1 MVNEYFEPI
10 FNAAWSSAD
19 TFRTVPSHSKDGL
32 PEATGMQEPTPHI
45 AATLKML
52 RAAQGWSLDRASR
65 ATGVS
70 KAMLGQIERGESSPT
85 VATLWKIAG
94 GFRVSFSLF
103 FEQASVEGSPPDNA
117 AHAVL
122 EDAAAGMT
130 VTPLFAFDPDLRFEM
145 FLIELAPGAY
155 SESSPHERG
164 VVEHVVVL
172 EGALD
177 LGLDGAWDALGT
189 GEARRFAA
197 DREHGYRNR
206 GERAVRFHDVI
217 HYP

>member
-1 MVNEYFEPI
+1 
-10 FNAAWSSAD
+10 
-19 TFRTVPSHSKDGL
+19 
-32 PEATGMQEPTPHI
+32 MQEPTPHI
-45 AATLKML
+45 AATLKTL

-85 VATLWKIAG
+85 VATLWKISG

-103 FEQASVEGSPPDNA
+103 FEQASVEGGPPGNA
-117 AHAVL
+117 ATTIL

-130 VTPLFAFDPDLRFEM
+130 VTPLFAFDPDLCFEM
-145 FLIELAPGAY
+145 FLIELAPGAC

-172 EGALD
+172 EGVLD
-177 LGLDGAWDALGT
+177 LGLDGTWDALGI

-197 DREHGYRNR
+197 DREHGYRNL
-206 GERAVRFHDVI
+206 GDHAVRFHDII
-217 HYP
+217 HYPQV

>member
-1 MVNEYFEPI
+1 
-10 FNAAWSSAD
+10 
-19 TFRTVPSHSKDGL
+19 
-32 PEATGMQEPTPHI
+32 MQEPTPHI
-45 AATLKML
+45 AATLKTL

-85 VATLWKIAG
+85 VATLWKISG

-103 FEQASVEGSPPDNA
+103 FEQASVEGGPPDDA
-117 AHAVL
+117 AATVL

-145 FLIELAPGAY
+145 FLIELAPGAC
-155 SESSPHERG
+155 SESSPHEPG

-172 EGALD
+172 EGALE
-177 LGLDGAWDALGT
+177 LGLEGQWNALGT
-189 GEARRFAA
+189 GEARRFTA
-197 DREHGYRNR
+197 DREHGYRNPDQR
-206 GERAVRFHDVI
+206 TARFHCVI
-217 HYP
+217 HYPQV

>member
-1 MVNEYFEPI
+1 
-10 FNAAWSSAD
+10 
-19 TFRTVPSHSKDGL
+19 
-32 PEATGMQEPTPHI
+32 MQEPTPHI
-45 AATLKML
+45 AATLKTL
-52 RAAQGWSLDRASR
+52 RAAQGWSLDRASHV
-65 ATGVS
+65 TGVS

-85 VATLWKIAG
+85 VATLWKISG

-103 FEQASVEGSPPDNA
+103 FDQASIQGAPPDNA
-117 AHAVL
+117 ATAVL

-145 FLIELAPGAY
+145 FLIELAPGAC
-155 SESSPHERG
+155 SESSPHEPG

-177 LGLDGAWDALGT
+177 LGLDGTWNTLGT

-197 DREHGYRNR
+197 DREHGYRNLGDR
-206 GERAVRFHDVI
+206 VVRFHDVI
-217 HYP
+217 HYPQV